1 MKLRGDYDGERG
13 KWWVDDGTKKFQH
26 YIVIGLIITFNI
38 SRQDPMKIKPG
49 EVIIANDRIS

>member
-13 KWWVDDGTKKFQH
+13 KWWVDDG
-26 YIVIGLIITFNI
+26 VIGQIITINI